1 MGRFL
6 LYRLLRTIP
15 ATWAIV
21 SLVFLLSRAL
31 PTDEILG
38 QSISEGNLSS
48 RALSPAEREAA
59 VQQVRERLGLVGP
72 LFYFSLTHSPTSGIS
87 SWKWHGSGNQY
98 HQWLQKALRG
108 DLGTSYRNGQAV
120 TTVLGEALRFTLPL
134 TATAALLAAGL
145 AVAMALWLVRG
156 GPAFL
161 LNVLYGLDALPLFVV
176 ALGLLLLFAN
186 PDLLPLFPAYGLG
199 QLSQENVPWIT
210 QLSTYLYYSTLP
222 LASLVLV
229 KLPSLVVQ
237 LHDALRHEL
246 GANYATTARAKGL
259 SALQVTT
266 RHALRNALLPV
277 ITLLTDLLPALV
289 AGAVVVE
296 VIFALPGMGRLL
308 AESAAS
314 HDFPVLV
321 GGVLLI
327 ALTRLIGLV
336 VADALY
342 FLADPRI
349 RLQA

>member
-1 MGRFL
+1 
-6 LYRLLRTIP
+6 
-15 ATWAIV
+15 
-21 SLVFLLSRAL
+21 
-31 PTDEILG
+31 
-38 QSISEGNLSS
+38 
-48 RALSPAEREAA
+48 
-59 VQQVRERLGLVGP
+59 VGP
-72 LFYFSLTHSPTSGIS
+72 LFYFSLTHSSTGETSR
-87 SWKWHGSGNQY
+87 WEWHGSNNQY
-98 HQWLQKALRG
+98 HHWLQKAVQG
-108 DLGTSYRNGQAV
+108 NLGTSYRNGQAV
-120 TTVLGEALRFTLPL
+120 TTVLGEALRYTLPL
-134 TATAALLAAGL
+134 TTSAALLAAGL
-145 AVAMALWLVRG
+145 SVALALWLVRG

-161 LNVLYGLDALPLFVV
+161 LHVLYGLDALPLFVV

-199 QLSQENVPWIT
+199 QLSGENAPWTT
-210 QLSTYLYYSTLP
+210 QLNTYLYYSTLP

-246 GANYATTARAKGL
+246 NANYATTARAKGL

-266 RHALRNALLPV
+266 RHALRNALLPI
-277 ITLLTDLLPALV
+277 ITLLTDLLPSLL

-314 HDFPVLV
+314 HDYPVLV

-327 ALTRLIGLV
+327 ALMRLIGLV
-336 VADALY
+336 AADALY

-349 RLQA
+349 RLQT